1 MFDNKKFMLLG
12 IVLSLSHLITLNAY
26 ALDRSP
32 APADAH
38 VYFVAPVNGATV
50 TSPVTVV
57 FGLKGMGVAPAGV
70 DKEDTGHHHLIIN
83 APLPDPGLPIP
94 ADDNH
99 QHFGKGQTETTIELP
114 PGKHTLQLLLGNFI
128 HVPHADPVA
137 SDVIE
142 ITVE

>member
-1 MFDNKKFMLLG
+1 MSLKTILSTTAIATALLMP
-12 IVLSLSHLITLNAY
+12 LTSS

-32 APADAH
+32 APDGAE
-38 VYFVAPVNGATV
+38 VYIISPAAGETV

-57 FGLKGMGVAPAGV
+57 FGLAGMGVAPAGI
-70 DKEDTGHHHLIIN
+70 DKENTGHHHLIIN
-83 APLPDPGLPIP
+83 APLPDPSLPIP

-99 QHFGKGQTETTIELP
+99 KHFGKGQTQTTIELA

-128 HVPHADPVA
+128 HVPHADPVT

-142 ITVE
+142 ITVK